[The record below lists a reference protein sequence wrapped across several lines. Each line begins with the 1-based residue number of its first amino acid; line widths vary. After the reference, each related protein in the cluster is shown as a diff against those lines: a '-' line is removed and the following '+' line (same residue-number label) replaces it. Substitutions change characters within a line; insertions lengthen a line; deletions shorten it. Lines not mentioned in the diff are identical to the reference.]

1 MKKQEKKTAP
11 RLSFDLG
18 LILLLTGGL
27 ANVTIWIGAFVSS
40 EASGP
45 IGNWVHNVLLP
56 ILGGI
61 SGLAMGITVTGG
73 LVYVLARINRM
84 KPSSER
90 KVKGTKKKYQSIPNV
105 RYYTAWGAIILL
117 LVISPALLAP
127 YVYMTI
133 SGTVSLFAVL
143 GATGAGVWSV
153 GRVLAADLALAA
165 IAMVHG
171 VQLPALA
178 PATQARTTTEKPS
191 HSEPDASTSSDTAA
205 PAPKAAPAAATGATY
220 PAELRPCDVPGCKIS
235 YKWPQGKGAHYKK
248 YHKDLVIQK
257 GIPAKVS
264 LPLKVEK

>member
-1 MKKQEKKTAP
+1 MKKQEKKNTPHLA
-11 RLSFDLG
+11 FDLG
-18 LILLLTGGL
+18 LLLLLTGGL
-27 ANVTIWIGAFVSS
+27 ANVTIWVGAFVSS
-40 EASGP
+40 EAGGP
-45 IGNWVHNVLLP
+45 IGTWVHNTLLP

-90 KVKGTKKKYQSIPNV
+90 KVRGKKKYQTIPNV

-133 SGTVSLFAVL
+133 SGAVSLFAVL

-165 IAMVHG
+165 VAMVHG
-171 VQLPALA
+171 VQLPALGT
-178 PATQARTTTEKPS
+178 ATTARKTPDHQP
-191 HSEPDASTSSDTAA
+191 HSEPAASTSADSATPASKTA
-205 PAPKAAPAAATGATY
+205 PASADIASTPTG
-220 PAELRPCDVPGCKIS
+220 LRQCDVPGCEIS
-235 YKWPQGKGAHYKK
+235 YKWPQGKGAHYKAF
-248 YHKDLVIQK
+248 HKDLVIQK

-264 LPLKVEK
+264 LPLKAEK

>member
-1 MKKQEKKTAP
+1 MSNKKTTKP
-11 RLSFDLG
+11 KDTSRFSFDLG
-18 LILLLTGGL
+18 LALLLTGGL

-45 IGNWVHNVLLP
+45 IGTWVHSVLLP
-56 ILGGI
+56 VLGGV

-90 KVKGTKKKYQSIPNV
+90 KVRGKKKYQTVPNA

-117 LVISPALLAP
+117 LIISPALLAP

-133 SGTVSLFAVL
+133 SGAVSLFAVL

-165 IAMVHG
+165 VAMVHG

-178 PATQARTTTEKPS
+178 GATQTRTTATQQP
-191 HSEPDASTSSDTAA
+191 HSEPIAD
-205 PAPKAAPAAATGATY
+205 PAPKVQPAPATGTST
-220 PAELRPCDVPGCKIS
+220 PAGLRPCDVPGCEMS

-248 YHKDLVIQK
+248 YHTDLVIQK

-264 LPLKVEK
+264 LPLKAEK